1 MVPPIDV
8 QDASERYFERVH
20 RAALVLTGNPWD
32 ADDLTQETFLE
43 LSRQKNKY
51 EGRSSPFTWIYGI
64 LLNLE
69 RRHRRRSGIWRRKLQ
84 VLWGSQ
90 PSTEPSAPAAETRI
104 EVGEWKASL
113 WAEVAKLPDGQ
124 RHALVLRFSE
134 HLPYETIAEV
144 LNCPLG
150 TVKSRIH
157 HGLATLKDKFQ
168 REQDSTATDVPRNTW
183 EDLTHVI

>member
-1 MVPPIDV
+1 MPQIDV
-8 QDASERYFERVH
+8 DDATERYFDRVH

-32 ADDLTQETFLE
+32 ADDLTPETFLE
-43 LSRQKNKY
+43 LARQDSKY
-51 EGRSSPFTWIYGI
+51 EGRSSLFTWIYGI

-69 RRHRRRSGIWRRKLQ
+69 RRHRRRSGLWRRKLQ
-84 VLWGSQ
+84 VLWGNQ
-90 PSTEPSAPAAETRI
+90 PSQEPSAPAAEARI
-104 EVGEWKASL
+104 EVEEWKASL
-113 WAEVAKLPDGQ
+113 WGEVARLPDGQ

-134 HLPYETIAEV
+134 HLAYEEIAEV

-157 HGLATLKDKFQ
+157 HGLATLKE
-168 REQDSTATDVPRNTW
+168 RLGRRGGSAATDVPTHAW